1 MGTSRIRVRSRNT
14 TTVRRGPNKSPQPV
28 RSRRT
33 TATTA
38 ATGPRG
44 PSNGELAL
52 AGHELDATPH
62 AAYDDMQNLAILF
75 ENGLA

>member
-1 MGTSRIRVRSRNT
+1 MGTSQIRVRSRNT
-14 TTVRRGPNKSPQPV
+14 TTVRRGKNKFRRPV
-28 RSRRT
+28 SSRRT
-33 TATTA
+33 IAITA

-62 AAYDDMQNLAILF
+62 AAYDDIQDLAVLF